1 MSLLAKIYTI
11 LYSVS
16 RERQMLGHF
25 GQKWRWVGVFKQF
38 LWKKSKST
46 GGTFCNG
53 GGVSA
58 LKHSLIQKVP

>member
-25 GQKWRWVGVFKQF
+25 GQKWRWVWVFKQF
-38 LWKKSKST
+38 LWKNQKVP
-46 GGTFCNG
+46 GVLFAMG
-53 GGVSA
+53 GGVGC
-58 LKHSLIQKVP
+58 LP